1 MSKSVAVVTSTI
13 PITIDKFDRDLIR
26 QVQAQGYDVC
36 VVSSP
41 DPELERVGHE
51 MGVRVQALSMTREIS
66 PLADLIAFIYWLRL
80 CTTERPA
87 WMISATPKASL
98 LSLLAGMVTRVPRR
112 LYCVVGLRLEGEH
125 GRRRQLLTT
134 MEKLTSWASTDVVAN
149 SPSNGA
155 IGSNH
160 CQTLA
165 HPGARRGRH
174 RNVPPSE
181 RQSEATHGRIKRVL
195 NINAGFLLC
204 VLTLPTR
211 LATATAMKTHDTQ
224 CLTDAIKTLL
234 THPATASHF
243 GVEAH
248 KWVVPALQ
256 PESVTRTLPAIV
268 KAPDARGTLQNS
280 EGNANAPKRQ

>member
-1 MSKSVAVVTSTI
+1 MTS
-13 PITIDKFDRDLIR
+13 
-26 QVQAQGYDVC
+26 
-36 VVSSP
+36 
-41 DPELERVGHE
+41 
-51 MGVRVQALSMTREIS
+51 SMIS
-66 PLADLIAFIYWLRL
+66 PLEAHDALGDELGVRLLVKRDDLLPF
-80 CTTERPA
+80 P
-87 WMISATPKASL
+87 
-98 LSLLAGMVTRVPRR
+98 LAGNKVRKIIAE
-112 LYCVVGLRLEGEH
+112 LDSLEGPPE
-125 GRRRQLLTT
+125 LLI
-134 MEKLTSWASTDVVAN
+134 
-149 SPSNGA
+149 SNGA